1 MDSLYQPAGRV
12 NATTGNVHNLDH
24 NDPPEVQ
31 AFRALA
37 ASRRRG
43 DRSQIRPLTA
53 EMLRFGWVV
62 YAVEPRQS
70 GKAVN
75 RP

>member
-1 MDSLYQPAGRV
+1 LRNSVTNDRPRQAE
-12 NATTGNVHNLDH
+12 ADNVHNL
-24 NDPPEVQ
+24 NYADPPEVQ

-70 GKAVN
+70 GKAV
-75 RP
+75 RR